1 MKQTKPI
8 NFELLRDPVLDYG
21 IISDSNTPQNIMV
34 EQCSVVRNKK
44 CVIENKAPSEDAE
57 MLYDRRVL
65 NKNFNGLS
73 YSFQSLV
80 IWSPSGTSFFCYSDE
95 AQQFWK
101 K

>member
-8 NFELLRDPVLDYG
+8 NFELLRDPVLDHG

-34 EQCSVVRNKK
+34 EQCSVVRYKK
-44 CVIENKAPSEDAE
+44 CVIEKKAPSEDAE

-80 IWSPSGTSFFCYSDE
+80 IWSLSGTSFFCYSDK
-95 AQQFWK
+95 AQPFWK